1 MRLLKSLSTVASLCL
16 ALCSFTSQAT
26 LIFQDNFNS
35 EHGGVGIVNYTG
47 FANWTVSNGT
57 VDLIG
62 NGYFDF
68 YPGHGLYVDLDGS
81 TQLAGHLISTS
92 LSLGAGTYVL
102 SFDLGG
108 STRTG
113 YDSGNTVDVAV
124 ELGVASQTYSLA
136 TTDPLLTRTIIFTLS
151 SAQTIDLAF
160 HNLGGDN
167 VGAILDNVSLSS
179 VPDGGMTVVLLGS
192 ALLGIAGV
200 RRFTKTAS
208 PAAQ

>member
-1 MRLLKSLSTVASLCL
+1 MKSIKSLGALSLCCALL
-16 ALCSFTSQAT
+16 AVSSKAAV
-26 LIFQDNFNS
+26 IFQDNFNS
-35 EHGGVGIVNYTG
+35 EHGGVGILNYTG

-68 YPGHGLYVDLDGS
+68 YPGNGLYVDLDGS
-81 TQLAGHLISTS
+81 TSQAGKLISTS

-108 STRTG
+108 STRSG
-113 YDSGNTVDVAV
+113 YDLGNTVDVNV

-136 TTDPLLTRTIIFTLS
+136 TTDPLLTRTIIFTLG

-179 VPDGGMTVVLLGS
+179 VPDNAVTIVLLGF
-192 ALLGIAGV
+192 AFLGIIAFC
-200 RRFTKTAS
+200 RFAKTAS
-208 PAAQ
+208 PELQ